1 MCMGVICFPK
11 LIQGGLLSNDMK
23 RIRIEYYRYRIRKG
37 RVDVLLQKIE
47 GSDSFCIPCRYAGEE
62 DRIDGLIK
70 QGEIVDDGDLV
81 IRLVV
86 DHLNLCNLVWIP
98 LKELT
103 EYPLERNDSLEAYK
117 TIFRLFLTSGKEI
130 SDIKGE
136 ISGETESSLLDKVE
150 EWYDAILRKRAK
162 LRYIEI
168 LKDALEGNGP
178 IVLDACVIPPSKDAI
193 ERELETL
200 EHFNPERRDD
210 EYDLMIDWET
220 LGWRIEPIR
229 FSGFTK
235 RGGLLDE
242 LED

>member
-1 MCMGVICFPK
+1 
-11 LIQGGLLSNDMK
+11 MK
-23 RIRIEYYRYRIRKG
+23 RIRIEYYRYRIRKD

-47 GSDSFCIPCRYAGEE
+47 GSDSFCIPYRYAGER
-62 DRIDGLIK
+62 DKVDGLIRNS
-70 QGEIVDDGDLV
+70 EVVDDGDLV
-81 IRLVV
+81 IRLV
-86 DHLNLCNLVWIP
+86 DNHFSSRNLVWIP
-98 LKELT
+98 LKKLT
-103 EYPLERNDSLEAYK
+103 EYTLMRNERLEAYK
-117 TIFRLFLTSGKEI
+117 TVFRLFLTSRKKK
-130 SDIKGE
+130 SDILGGNTGE
-136 ISGETESSLLDKVE
+136 PESSLLDKVG
-150 EWYDAILRKRAK
+150 EWYDDILRERTKQ
-162 LRYIEI
+162 RYIVT

-178 IVLDACVIPPSKDAI
+178 IVLDAYVIPPSRDTI

-210 EYDLMIDWET
+210 EYDLMIDWEA

>member
-1 MCMGVICFPK
+1 
-11 LIQGGLLSNDMK
+11 MK

-47 GSDSFCIPCRYAGEE
+47 GRDSFCIPYRYARER
-62 DRIDGLIK
+62 DKVDGLIRK
-70 QGEIVDDGDLV
+70 GEIVDDGDLV
-81 IRLVV
+81 IRLVD
-86 DHLNLCNLVWIP
+86 DHSSSRNLVWIP

-103 EYPLERNDSLEAYK
+103 EYTLVRNERLEAYK
-117 TIFRLFLTSGKEI
+117 TVFRLFLTSMEKKANIMGGNT
-130 SDIKGE
+130 GE
-136 ISGETESSLLDKVE
+136 PESSLLEKVE
-150 EWYDAILRKRAK
+150 EWYDAILRECAK
-162 LRYIEI
+162 QRYIEI

-178 IVLDACVIPPSKDAI
+178 IVLDACVIPPARDAI

-210 EYDLMIDWET
+210 EYDLMIDWEA

-235 RGGLLDE
+235 E
-242 LED
+242 VAYSTNWKTN